1 MTDAATQWMNGAGR
15 MPLLTHREE
24 LELGRLVRA
33 WQDWPGGVDAAPALV
48 RRRGLRARERMV
60 SANLRLVVAQSRRYW
75 PRARMMGFELPDLL
89 QEGAVGLQRAAEKFD
104 PTRGYKLS
112 TYAVPWIR
120 QAMGRLL
127 DHHGG
132 AVRLPIQVGSAMHR
146 LRAGSL
152 EWADLDE
159 SLQLR
164 VTDALRLQRM
174 LSLDAQVGE
183 DGSTLADFVAAQAT

>member
-1 MTDAATQWMNGAGR
+1 MDAAGR

-24 LELGRLVRA
+24 LELGRLVRV
-33 WQDWPGGVDAAPALV
+33 WQDWPDGLDAAPALV

-60 SANLRLVVAQSRRYW
+60 TANLRLVVSQSRRYW
-75 PRARMMGFELPDLL
+75 PRARMAGYEMADLL
-89 QEGAVGLQRAAEKFD
+89 QEGAVGLQRGAEKYD
-104 PTRGYKLS
+104 PSRGYKFS

-132 AVRLPIQVGSAMHR
+132 AVRLPTQVGSAMHR
-146 LRAGSL
+146 LRGGSL
-152 EWADLDE
+152 QWDE
-159 SLQLR
+159 IDPSLQRR
-164 VTDALRLQRM
+164 VADALRLQRV

-183 DGSTLADFVAAQAT
+183 EGSTLADFVAAA

>member
-1 MTDAATQWMNGAGR
+1 VPDAATQWMNGAGR

-60 SANLRLVVAQSRRYW
+60 TANLRLVVAQSRRYW

-104 PTRGYKLS
+104 PTRGYKFS
-112 TYAVPWIR
+112 TYGVPWIR

-146 LRAGSL
+146 LRAGTL

-164 VTDALRLQRM
+164 VTDALRLQRV

-183 DGSTLADFVAAQAT
+183 DGSTLADFVAAA